1 MSSYSEENGRKI
13 TVRDF
18 RRKKEKGE
26 PIAMLTAYDYPVA
39 RALDRAGIDAIL
51 VGDSLGMVAL
61 GYANTLPVTMDEM
74 IHHCKAVARGATS
87 PLLIGDMPFLSY
99 QVSPAEAV
107 RNAGRFLQE
116 GGMEAVKLE
125 GGREMI
131 PAVEAVLEAGIPVL
145 GHLGLTPQS
154 VHKFGGMRPQARS
167 AESARALLEDAL
179 LLEQTGVFAIVL
191 ESIPARLAALVSKR
205 LTIPMIGI
213 GAGNGCDGQVL
224 VTNDLLGLYDRFTPR
239 FVKQYAHLFEE
250 MERAFR
256 EYRSDVESRAF
267 PGAEHTSDMADE
279 EWEEFIKAAE

>member
-1 MSSYSEENGRKI
+1 MSSYTDENGRKI

-18 RRKKEKGE
+18 RRKKEEGE

-39 RALDRAGIDAIL
+39 RALDAAGIDAVL

-74 IHHCKAVARGATS
+74 IHHCKAVSRGAS
-87 PLLIGDMPFLSY
+87 RPLLIGDMPFLSY

-125 GGREMI
+125 GGREML
-131 PAVEAVLEAGIPVL
+131 PAVQAVLEAGIPVL

-167 AESARALLEDAL
+167 ADSARALLEDAL
-179 LLEQTGVFAIVL
+179 LLEQTGVFAVVL

-205 LTIPMIGI
+205 LTIPTIGI

-250 MERAFR
+250 MEHAFR

-279 EWEEFIKAAE
+279 EWEEFIKAAK